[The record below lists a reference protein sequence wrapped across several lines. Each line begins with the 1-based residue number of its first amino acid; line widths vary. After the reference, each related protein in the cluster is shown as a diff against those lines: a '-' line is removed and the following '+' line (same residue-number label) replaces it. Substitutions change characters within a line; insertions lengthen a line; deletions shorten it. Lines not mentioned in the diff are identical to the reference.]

1 MDIRLIR
8 AFVTLAQLRRY
19 HAAAERLCLTQP
31 ALTKQIQTLEH
42 LTGMTLFQRGRQGAQ
57 LTAAGEAIYSQACHF
72 VAQHDQFRASGRDIS
87 PVMQLGSIEAIKRM
101 VRAGL
106 GYSIVPRMAVAHH
119 DDRQGLR
126 VQSLTP
132 LLHRQL
138 GVVMRQDKILSKG
151 IGEMLRLLREV
162 QFTV

>member
-72 VAQHDQFRASGRDIS
+72 VAQHDQFCARWRNGGAPGYR
-87 PVMQLGSIEAIKRM
+87 LGAPT
-101 VRAGL
+101 
-106 GYSIVPRMAVAHH
+106 VPAAAN
-119 DDRQGLR
+119 
-126 VQSLTP
+126 
-132 LLHRQL
+132 
-138 GVVMRQDKILSKG
+138 
-151 IGEMLRLLREV
+151 
-162 QFTV
+162 